1 MILDELRDWAR
12 DPNGAKVYWMNGM
25 AGTGKTTITYTL
37 CEWLEEV
44 HQLGANFCCSRLS
57 SSCRNVN
64 DIVPT
69 VAYQL
74 ARYSPAIRSALCKVL
89 EDEPDAGKLNI
100 ELQFTKLVQRPMQKV
115 KGALPDGI
123 VVAIDALDECEDSYG
138 VQLVLATLMKF
149 TLNLPIKFFVT
160 SRPEPIIREKMLA
173 RDGYSPSVLYLHD
186 IEESIVKE
194 DIKKYLTDALSPV
207 SPPPS
212 IDELEQLANRAG
224 KLFIYAATVARYI
237 RPDNIR
243 GVNSH
248 TRLQRMLKTKSDS
261 VSTQQYEELDGLY
274 TSILDAALD
283 PKLEAEER
291 RVLEMVLRTAVS
303 VMEPMAPETLASFL
317 NLTKDEV
324 EIALD
329 PLRSVLHVPEGG
341 GLVSVLHASFPDYM
355 LDRLRAKSFYCDS
368 SQHNEVL
375 ANHCFDVMKAQ
386 LRFNICN
393 LESSFVFDKDVVD
406 LAERIK
412 SSISAALSY
421 SCRYWGEHLRQ
432 GGRTEE
438 VHRNLV
444 EFLTHRLLF
453 WMEVLNLEQRM
464 ASAGAILR
472 QARSWTVSE

>member
-1 MILDELRDWAR
+1 
-12 DPNGAKVYWMNGM
+12 
-25 AGTGKTTITYTL
+25 
-37 CEWLEEV
+37 
-44 HQLGANFCCSRLS
+44 
-57 SSCRNVN
+57 
-64 DIVPT
+64 
-69 VAYQL
+69 
-74 ARYSPAIRSALCKVL
+74 
-89 EDEPDAGKLNI
+89 
-100 ELQFTKLVQRPMQKV
+100 
-115 KGALPDGI
+115 
-123 VVAIDALDECEDSYG
+123 
-138 VQLVLATLMKF
+138 
-149 TLNLPIKFFVT
+149 
-160 SRPEPIIREKMLA
+160 
-173 RDGYSPSVLYLHD
+173 
-186 IEESIVKE
+186 
-194 DIKKYLTDALSPV
+194 
-207 SPPPS
+207 
-212 IDELEQLANRAG
+212 
-224 KLFIYAATVARYI
+224 
-237 RPDNIR
+237 
-243 GVNSH
+243 
-248 TRLQRMLKTKSDS
+248 
-261 VSTQQYEELDGLY
+261 
-274 TSILDAALD
+274 
-283 PKLEAEER
+283 
-291 RVLEMVLRTAVS
+291 
-303 VMEPMAPETLASFL
+303 MEPMAPETLASFL